1 MIAWVG
7 LTISAAIVL
16 YILFGY
22 PIALAL
28 SRGTRRHVA
37 KDLNFRCTVTLIMT
51 VYNGANF
58 LRKKLDS
65 ILNLGYP
72 AELLQILVVSDGS
85 TDDTEAIAS
94 EYTDRGVEL
103 IRAAQHVGKAACLN
117 LAMARARGSILF
129 FTDVRQPLHGRAL
142 SHLVANFAD
151 PTVGAVTGELQLLPG
166 DNGEHRDMGV
176 YWKYELWARRKHS
189 QIDSTFTTTGCLYAL
204 RRWLTTKLPAD
215 TISDDAVLSLNAFFL
230 GYRVVVDPEA
240 IAFDYPALPGTEFR
254 RRWRNLAGLWQLH
267 ARTPALFSSANRMR
281 WHFLSHKFAR
291 LALPWAFLCGVGCL
305 AWLPPSTWRTVV
317 FLITGLLLGIAMADR
332 WVPNW
337 LPLKRV
343 SSPLRTF
350 VRMNIA
356 SISGIAVFVMPA
368 RNFWKPTQT
377 LIDERGIS

>member
-151 PTVGAVTGELQLLPG
+151 PTVGAVTGELQ
-166 DNGEHRDMGV
+166 
-176 YWKYELWARRKHS
+176 Y
-189 QIDSTFTTTGCLYAL
+189 C
-204 RRWLTTKLPAD
+204 
-215 TISDDAVLSLNAFFL
+215 
-230 GYRVVVDPEA
+230 
-240 IAFDYPALPGTEFR
+240 FR
-254 RRWRNLAGLWQLH
+254 
-267 ARTPALFSSANRMR
+267 SSAGQRNSQERKWNGGM
-281 WHFLSHKFAR
+281 L
-291 LALPWAFLCGVGCL
+291 
-305 AWLPPSTWRTVV
+305 
-317 FLITGLLLGIAMADR
+317 
-332 WVPNW
+332 N
-337 LPLKRV
+337 
-343 SSPLRTF
+343 TF
-350 VRMNIA
+350 PVRPDTPEIP
-356 SISGIAVFVMPA
+356 FVIWSY
-368 RNFWKPTQT
+368 R
-377 LIDERGIS
+377 S